1 MHNYSLFSVKLC
13 ALFLGQSR
21 KQISL
26 ILKILAEF
34 RDTKSPVIPLCNC
47 NFEII
52 AVYNEGA

>member
-1 MHNYSLFSVKLC
+1 M
-13 ALFLGQSR
+13 G
-21 KQISL
+21 L

-34 RDTKSPVIPLCNC
+34 RDTKSPVTPLCNC